1 MRIERG
7 DVSVGFTLLAVS
19 ILVIASWLWITNP
32 NDDYLPLFTE
42 YDGVEGL
49 TEQTAVR
56 LQGFAVG
63 RIQEIVP
70 QTTDR
75 GSVYFRVELRI
86 EREFVGDSALQIP
99 RGTVAHVR
107 YPPVVGPPF
116 IVLEPPQEGGPALS
130 PGEEITGMMTRSFL
144 DEMQTV
150 TNQLSA
156 SVTETLLRAQALID
170 SVGSTMGRLD
180 RTLSSTVE
188 AVPEVLENLNSTV
201 LAAAALVSAVD
212 AELASTMPQVR
223 ESVDTATLLL
233 EDTRRILARVEEL
246 LDSSQ
251 PRAKAV
257 LASLD
262 SATFILDHFIR
273 QVAQKPMRLLTGVPA
288 PPPMPRRGGD
298 SIAVGGRGG

>member
-1 MRIERG
+1 
-7 DVSVGFTLLAVS
+7 
-19 ILVIASWLWITNP
+19 
-32 NDDYLPLFTE
+32 
-42 YDGVEGL
+42 
-49 TEQTAVR
+49 
-56 LQGFAVG
+56 
-63 RIQEIVP
+63 
-70 QTTDR
+70 
-75 GSVYFRVELRI
+75 
-86 EREFVGDSALQIP
+86 
-99 RGTVAHVR
+99 
-107 YPPVVGPPF
+107 
-116 IVLEPPQEGGPALS
+116 
-130 PGEEITGMMTRSFL
+130 MMTRSFL
-144 DEMQTV
+144 DEMQTL
-150 TNQLSA
+150 TGQISA

-170 SVGSTMGRLD
+170 SLGGTMVRLD

-251 PRAKAV
+251 PRAEAV
-257 LASLD
+257 LANLD

-273 QVAQKPMRLLTGVPA
+273 QVAQKPTRLLTGVPA